1 MTHYEKN
8 EMLLNSPINVVFDD
22 MLRMTNEE
30 FEKWVID
37 MRKTVVEL
45 WDNHGQPPRR
55 GKWDVR
61 RRGNEY
67 NFSCD

>member
-30 FEKWVID
+30 FDEVYE
-37 MRKTVVEL
+37 MGCR
-45 WDNHGQPPRR
+45 
-55 GKWDVR
+55 
-61 RRGNEY
+61 Y
-67 NFSCD
+67 A

>member
-45 WDNHGQPPRR
+45 WDNHGQPHA
-55 GKWDVR
+55 GETK
-61 RRGNEY
+61 
-67 NFSCD
+67 